1 MRQID
6 WIRSLND
13 DQLIKYIA
21 SVGYKA
27 MKLGRK
33 RTLGT
38 DSYGFFE
45 LAKKRLLAEHELS
58 IEDKANLL
66 DELEEGDDIG

>member
-13 DQLIKYIA
+13 DELIEYIA
-21 SVGYKA
+21 TVGYKA

-33 RTLGT
+33 RISA
-38 DSYGFFE
+38 DDYGFFE

-58 IEDKANLL
+58 IEDKEKLI